1 MSLLSQRFRS
11 RLLLA
16 LLPACFLLAAC
27 GLGSGATVAEP
38 DGTLPPV
45 TGGAPTATGVVAL
58 ARIRTTA
65 TPLPGPTAVL
75 AAAAPTATSTPVASA
90 SPVPE
95 PTVSPGAGL
104 PCPAEPPV
112 KPAYLS
118 YNLSMETYPTPD
130 PSVAAAPLSLPRPVD
145 GEGPLRLNLDFPYGS
160 DGGGRYL
167 LHTGLDSTEPLGT
180 PVVAVGDGTV
190 VVAGPDAEELFG
202 WRCDWYGQLVVIQLD
217 EPWQGQPVFA
227 LYGHVLNV
235 MVEAGQRVKVG
246 DPLAEIGY
254 GGVAT
259 APHLHFEVR
268 VGANR
273 FNTTRNPA
281 LWLEPADPYGVLAGR
296 LVDVFGHPWEGVT
309 VTLITLGEETQ
320 FINTSTYLDDP
331 DDLINP
337 EPGLAE
343 NFVYGQLPAGE
354 YDLYVKLQDVEYRQ
368 RVVVSPGDLTTV
380 EIVTEAYKTPTP
392 GPSPTLSVTGG
403 TGPVESTATPV
414 P

>member
-1 MSLLSQRFRS
+1 MLMLLQRLRGRF
-11 RLLLA
+11 LLT
-16 LLPACFLLAAC
+16 FLLACLLFVAC
-27 GLGSGATVAEP
+27 GPDSVASVAGP
-38 DGTLPPV
+38 IS
-45 TGGAPTATGVVAL
+45 TATPATGHAATATMVAAL
-58 ARIRTTA
+58 APIRTTA
-65 TPLPGPTAVL
+65 TAVSSPTAVMTVPV
-75 AAAAPTATSTPVASA
+75 PTATSTPVTPSSPMPASTA
-90 SPVPE
+90 P
-95 PTVSPGAGL
+95 PGAGL
-104 PCPAEPPV
+104 PCPVEPPV

-130 PSVAAAPLSLPRPVD
+130 TSLAAAPLSLRRPVD
-145 GEGPLRLNLDFPYGS
+145 GQGPLRLNGDFPYGS

-167 LHTGLDSTEPLGT
+167 LHTGLDSTEPIGT

-190 VVAGPDAEELFG
+190 VVAGPDDEELFG

-235 MVEAGQRVKVG
+235 MVEEGQRVKAG

-281 LWLEPADPYGVLAGR
+281 LWLEPVDPYGVLAGR

-309 VTLITLGEETQ
+309 VTLITLGEETE

-331 DDLINP
+331 DNLINP

-368 RVVVSPGDLTTV
+368 RVVVSPGELTTV
-380 EIVTEAYKTPTP
+380 EIVTEPYKTPTP

-403 TGPVESTATPV
+403 IDPVEATATLAP
-414 P
+414 